1 MKAFTLLVLPLLL
14 ANGLA
19 GCADS
24 PPPGDASSLASRGI
38 SREDAITTA
47 CGDATATYRMSDVS
61 HVTAMRQGEFWVVD
75 VRGSDGP
82 GVEYGIAAAD
92 GAIRERRTVR

>member
-1 MKAFTLLVLPLLL
+1 MKAFTLIALPFLLV
-14 ANGLA
+14 NGLA

-24 PPPGDASSLASRGI
+24 PPAADAGAVASRGI

-47 CGDATATYRMSDVS
+47 TGDATATYRMTDVS

-75 VRGSDGP
+75 VRGADGP